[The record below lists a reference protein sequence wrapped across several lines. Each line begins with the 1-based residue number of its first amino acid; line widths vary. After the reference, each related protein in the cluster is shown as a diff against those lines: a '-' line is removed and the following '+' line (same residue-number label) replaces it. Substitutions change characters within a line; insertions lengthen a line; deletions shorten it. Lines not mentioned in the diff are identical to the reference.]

1 MIKVNKHKGKRYG
14 FKGRIKAVLSRKVKV
29 TMLEGPEKGATNGFA
44 PKCLTL
50 VAEAESPKPLFAKSE
65 APKTDPEEASEA
77 PPQKKQKTQ
86 AEEWADAAEILG
98 LA

>member
-1 MIKVNKHKGKRYG
+1 MITVTKHKSKHNG
-14 FKGRIKAVLSRKVKV
+14 FKGKTQAVLSRGIKVA
-29 TMLEGPEKGATNGFA
+29 MLDGPEKGRATQFN
-44 PKCLTL
+44 PKCCTL

-86 AEEWADAAEILG
+86 AEEWAGAADLLG